1 VAETRSFAAV
11 VQDILHDIQEI
22 VRSEMRLAKVEIR
35 DEAIEAGSSALWIIA
50 GAVAALGSSMF
61 LSWTAVYVLALF
73 MSMWAATLA
82 VAVALAGLASVLLIA
97 GRRRFKRLRPIP
109 ERTVETLKENLEWM
123 KPSTK

>member
-1 VAETRSFAAV
+1 MAETRGFAAV
-11 VQDILHDIQEI
+11 LQDLLHNIQEI

-50 GAVAALGSSMF
+50 GAVAALGCSMF
-61 LSWTAVYVLALF
+61 LSWTAVYALALF
-73 MSMWAATLA
+73 MSMWAATLV
-82 VAVALAGLASVLLIA
+82 VAVTLAGLASVLLVV

-109 ERTVETLKENLEWM
+109 QRTVETLKENLEWM

>member
-1 VAETRSFAAV
+1 VAETRSVAV
-11 VQDILHDIQEI
+11 VLQDILHNIQEI

-35 DEAIEAGSSALWIIA
+35 DEAIDAGSSALWITA

-61 LSWTAVYVLALF
+61 LSWTAVYALALF
-73 MSMWAATLA
+73 MSMWAATLV
-82 VAVALAGLASVLLIA
+82 VAVALAGLASVLLVV
-97 GRRRFKRLRPIP
+97 GRRHFKRLRPIP

>member
-11 VQDILHDIQEI
+11 LQDILHNIQEI

-35 DEAIEAGSSALWIIA
+35 DEAIEAGSSALWIAA

-61 LSWTAVYVLALF
+61 LSWTAVYALALF
-73 MSMWAATLA
+73 MSMWAATL
-82 VAVALAGLASVLLIA
+82 VVGVALAGLASVLLVV

>member
-1 VAETRSFAAV
+1 MAETRSFAAV

-35 DEAIEAGSSALWIIA
+35 DDAIEAGSSALWIIA
-50 GAVAALGSSMF
+50 GAVVALGSSMF

-82 VAVALAGLASVLLIA
+82 VAVALAGLASVLLVV